1 MNKEQASEFIER
13 IRQYGEELKLK
24 QTIKI
29 GKRIVHL
36 KKGEPIRPEYWR

>member
-1 MNKEQASEFIER
+1 MNKDQASEFIER
-13 IRQYGEELKLK
+13 IRKYGEELKPK

-36 KKGEPIRPEYWR
+36 KRGEPIRSEHWR

>member
-13 IRQYGEELKLK
+13 IRKYGEELKPK

-36 KKGEPIRPEYWR
+36 KRGEPIRPEYWR